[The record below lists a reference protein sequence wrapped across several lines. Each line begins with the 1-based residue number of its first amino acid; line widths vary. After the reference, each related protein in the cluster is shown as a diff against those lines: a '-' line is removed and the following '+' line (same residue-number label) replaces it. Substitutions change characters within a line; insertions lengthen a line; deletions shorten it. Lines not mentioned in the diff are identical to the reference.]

1 MKENGLPA
9 IAFNRI
15 ACHDCDLL
23 QKTPQLAVGEEA
35 HCIRCDAVLFTNQ
48 KNSVDRSLAFA
59 ITGLLFYIIANM
71 FPFLSLKALG
81 FLQEGTLLSTSYSL
95 FTAGRPLLAMLLFL
109 TTIVFPLTT
118 LLGTIYI
125 LVQVKRDIFNDYT
138 APVFRFLRSTDTWG
152 MLEIFMLAVIVSLVK
167 LGDYA
172 DVIFGVSLYA
182 FVLLIISL
190 TLMSHSLNP
199 QDVWTRMR
207 NKMAEEQNNAS

>member
-1 MKENGLPA
+1 MKEKGLPA
-9 IAFNRI
+9 IAFIRI

-23 QKTPQLAVGEEA
+23 QKTPTLAVGEVA
-35 HCIRCDAVLFTNQ
+35 YCVRCDAVLFTNQ

-59 ITGLLFYIIANM
+59 ITGLLFYVIANM

-81 FLQEGTLLSTSYSL
+81 FLQEGTLLSTSFSL
-95 FTAGRPLLAMLLFL
+95 FKAGMPLLSLLLLL
-109 TTIVFPLTT
+109 TTVIFPLTT

-125 LVQVKRDIFNDYT
+125 LIQVKRDKFNNYT

-172 DVIFGVSLYA
+172 DVVFGISLYA
-182 FVLLIISL
+182 FVLLILSL
-190 TLMSHSLNP
+190 TLMSYSLNP
-199 QDVWTRMR
+199 QDVWTRLR
-207 NKMAEEQNNAS
+207 NKMAEQE

>member
-9 IAFNRI
+9 ISFNRI

-23 QKTPQLAVGEEA
+23 QTTPKLSVGEVA
-35 HCIRCDAVLFTNQ
+35 YCMRCDAVLFTNQ

-81 FLQEGTLLSTSYSL
+81 FIQEGTLFSTSLSL
-95 FTAGRPLLAMLLFL
+95 FTAGMPLLGMLLFL

-125 LVQVKRDIFNDYT
+125 LMQVKRDKFNDYT

-172 DVIFGVSLYA
+172 DVVFGVSLYA
-182 FVLLIISL
+182 FVLLIFSL

-199 QDVWTRMR
+199 QDVWTRLR
-207 NKMAEEQNNAS
+207 NKMAEQE